1 MIELYNQKCLFRQI
15 YLSNLINRFTNASL
29 SVEGVERSLSDPYQA
44 MQIYYQSKALEY
56 VFDLP
61 QNEQLTL
68 GNIKEIE
75 KIITNEELQN
85 FRTTQAEVYGSSI
98 PRTKPQNIYMSLY
111 QLFDNYYNI
120 WCDLDPFYKEA
131 LFHIRFLHIHPF
143 EDGNGRTARI
153 LLIRNLCANN
163 QIPCVIT
170 KETKSEYCQ
179 YIENNDPEGLAN
191 FLRRLSEKELEIM
204 LNIYND
210 LNQKG
215 LIESNNMTE
224 AQQIEYQNCK
234 VLKKDTKNNQ

>member
-1 MIELYNQKCLFRQI
+1 MIELYNKNCTFRKT
-15 YLSNLINRFTNASL
+15 YLSNLINRFSNASL
-29 SVEGVERSLSDPYQA
+29 SVEGLEGDLSNPYQA
-44 MQIYYQSKALEY
+44 MQLYYQSQALNY
-56 VFDLP
+56 IFSLP
-61 QNEQLTL
+61 QNEQLTI

-75 KIITNEELQN
+75 KIITQGELES
-85 FRTTQAEVYGSSI
+85 FRTTQAEVCGSAI

-120 WCDLDPFYKEA
+120 WSDLDPYYKEA

-153 LLIRNLCANN
+153 LLIRNLCADN

-179 YIENNDPEGLAN
+179 YIEHNDPKGLAN
-191 FLRRLSEKELEIM
+191 FLKMLSEKELETM
-204 LNIYND
+204 LHMYKD
-210 LNQKG
+210 LNQQG

-224 AQQIEYQNCK
+224 EQQKEYEKCI
-234 VLKKDTKNNQ
+234 VLKRTDH